1 MAYPDPPTSPGGMS
15 TRRLTNRNTNR
26 YSVTALFSMAAEQD
40 VEVED
45 ELARAQKRLRDL
57 KGKISAQSKKNF
69 VLERDVRYLDSRIA
83 LLIQNRMA
91 ADEQREVERTLEDV
105 DPTEGHYPDDRK
117 IQQYSN
123 LFFLLQSEPRHIAAL
138 CRLTVM
144 FTLYGNQYESR
155 EEHLL
160 LTMFQ
165 SVLSAQFETATEFGS
180 LLRANTP
187 VSRMMTTYTRRGPGQ
202 SYLKSV
208 LAERINS
215 LIEHK
220 DLNLEIN
227 PVKVYEQ
234 LVNQIEEETG
244 QLPPNLPRGV
254 APEVAAE
261 NPDVQA
267 FIAPR
272 LTMLMEIANSFLLT
286 IIDSMESVPY
296 GIRWICKQI
305 RSLTRRKYPEAT
317 DYAICSLI
325 GGFFFLRFINPAIVT
340 PQAYMLVE
348 GVPAKHPRRTLTLI
362 AKMLQNLANKPS
374 YSKEAY
380 MMTLNPFV
388 ENNKARINQFLNN
401 LCEVGDFYET
411 LEMDQ
416 YMALSKKDL
425 VIHISLNELYN
436 THSLILQHIE
446 TLSPNDKQHLRILT
460 DELGP
465 APAQVPRK
473 ENRSLELNLYSRW
486 ETPVQD
492 IQSALMDSVSSSDML
507 YMETKSIFVQLI
519 RSIPH
524 AAEKRP
530 YNLSAIAE
538 RAATTKDAI
547 LVRKGIKVKEMLREL
562 EEQKV
567 VQASDGYKL
576 MQEEVEAELV
586 HLGNL
591 REKVVAETKSL
602 EAVYK
607 TICDHNNYL
616 RSQLEQYKAYL
627 QNVRLNA
634 SKDKGST
641 TGVGVVTVGGKEKK
655 PTKAVVLGPYR
666 FTHAQLEKEGIIVES
681 NVPDN
686 RRPNIYFNITSPT
699 PGTFIIALHYKGRE
713 KAILEMDLKIDDL
726 LEKQK
731 DNKHLL
737 DLEYVQLNV
746 PKVLGLLKKVFAKR
760 DTAEKNNTAST
771 LAGITP
777 VSLAADRQTYWVLIR
792 LGNIAFRAALDT
804 ASSDLFIVGSS
815 CAAASCVAVPR
826 YPLSYGSPTFGVVN
840 DNQTLFKAS
849 YADGTMV
856 SGFVARESVQVAN
869 LTLPDQVFALVTDS
883 NVTLQDDVS
892 GILGLGFPRLSGI
905 PNNVANA
912 TSFFPTLAQKGIL
925 DYPLFGVSLT
935 HGEGGSLSFGAI
947 DTTIVKN
954 VSQIGWNPVVEFSP
968 KGAESNTSSYLH
980 WVIPMSSFS
989 VNGTKT
995 APIPTYPG
1003 VAGDSSL
1010 ALFDIGTSGIYGPYQ
1025 DVERLFAQIP
1035 DSRLVNDGI
1044 WAVPCDTIV
1053 PMAFTFGQRTYTLE
1067 PTDYLLGPASGNPNL
1082 CLSWPMAL
1090 PPSADS
1096 IDWQFGG
1103 PFLRTVYSVFS
1114 YGINAKEA
1122 PRIGFYPLNNGSE
1135 TEDAA
1140 SIAAY
1145 FASVSATIP
1154 TTLPNSLL
1162 PTPSFSTPSYAF
1174 NSSIP
1179 ASTGGI
1185 VTSALAISTY
1195 SAIFGKK
1202 TTVNV
1207 TSLPGVTPEPTV
1219 TVITTT
1225 NEQSDVTIITS
1236 SLPVAAVTLGIP
1248 PGWNAASGL
1257 GFPPM
1262 IPVTFIALVVAGLT
1276 L

>member
-1 MAYPDPPTSPGGMS
+1 MSYADQPSSPGMS
-15 TRRLTNRNTNR
+15 SPRRLTNRNTNR

-91 ADEQREVERTLEDV
+91 LDEQREVERTLEEV

-117 IQQYSN
+117 LQQYSN

-138 CRLTVM
+138 CRLVSLSEIDTLLQTVM

-234 LVNQIEEETG
+234 MINQIEEETG
-244 QLPPNLPRGV
+244 SLPPNLPRGV

-267 FIAPR
+267 IIAPR

-286 IIDSMESVPY
+286 IIESMESVPY

-348 GVPAKHPRRTLTLI
+348 GVPAKHPRRHLRSCVI

-374 YSKEAY
+374 YAKEAY

-401 LCEVGDFYET
+401 LCEVGDFYDT

-425 VIHISLNELYN
+425 MIHITMNELYN

-465 APAQVPRK
+465 APAQVPR
-473 ENRSLELNLYSRW
+473 
-486 ETPVQD
+486 
-492 IQSALMDSVSSSDML
+492 
-507 YMETKSIFVQLI
+507 
-519 RSIPH
+519 
-524 AAEKRP
+524 
-530 YNLSAIAE
+530 
-538 RAATTKDAI
+538 
-547 LVRKGIKVKEMLREL
+547 IKVKEMLREL
-562 EEQKV
+562 EEQKIV
-567 VQASDGYKL
+567 EAADGYKL
-576 MQEEVEAELV
+576 MQEEVAAELV

-591 REKVVAETKSL
+591 REKVLLETKSL

-627 QNVRLNA
+627 QNVRLTA

-655 PTKAVVLGPYR
+655 PSKAVVLGPYR

-760 DTAEKNNTAST
+760 
-771 LAGITP
+771 
-777 VSLAADRQTYWVLIR
+777 
-792 LGNIAFRAALDT
+792 
-804 ASSDLFIVGSS
+804 
-815 CAAASCVAVPR
+815 
-826 YPLSYGSPTFGVVN
+826 
-840 DNQTLFKAS
+840 
-849 YADGTMV
+849 
-856 SGFVARESVQVAN
+856 
-869 LTLPDQVFALVTDS
+869 
-883 NVTLQDDVS
+883 
-892 GILGLGFPRLSGI
+892 
-905 PNNVANA
+905 
-912 TSFFPTLAQKGIL
+912 
-925 DYPLFGVSLT
+925 
-935 HGEGGSLSFGAI
+935 
-947 DTTIVKN
+947 
-954 VSQIGWNPVVEFSP
+954 
-968 KGAESNTSSYLH
+968 
-980 WVIPMSSFS
+980 
-989 VNGTKT
+989 
-995 APIPTYPG
+995 
-1003 VAGDSSL
+1003 
-1010 ALFDIGTSGIYGPYQ
+1010 
-1025 DVERLFAQIP
+1025 
-1035 DSRLVNDGI
+1035 
-1044 WAVPCDTIV
+1044 
-1053 PMAFTFGQRTYTLE
+1053 
-1067 PTDYLLGPASGNPNL
+1067 
-1082 CLSWPMAL
+1082 
-1090 PPSADS
+1090 
-1096 IDWQFGG
+1096 
-1103 PFLRTVYSVFS
+1103 
-1114 YGINAKEA
+1114 
-1122 PRIGFYPLNNGSE
+1122 
-1135 TEDAA
+1135 
-1140 SIAAY
+1140 
-1145 FASVSATIP
+1145 
-1154 TTLPNSLL
+1154 
-1162 PTPSFSTPSYAF
+1162 
-1174 NSSIP
+1174 
-1179 ASTGGI
+1179 
-1185 VTSALAISTY
+1185 
-1195 SAIFGKK
+1195 
-1202 TTVNV
+1202 
-1207 TSLPGVTPEPTV
+1207 
-1219 TVITTT
+1219 
-1225 NEQSDVTIITS
+1225 
-1236 SLPVAAVTLGIP
+1236 
-1248 PGWNAASGL
+1248 
-1257 GFPPM
+1257 
-1262 IPVTFIALVVAGLT
+1262 
-1276 L
+1276 

>member
-1 MAYPDPPTSPGGMS
+1 MSYPDQPGSPSGLS

-26 YSVTALFSMAAEQD
+26 YSVTALFSMVAEQD

-45 ELARAQKRLRDL
+45 DLARAQKRLRDL

-91 ADEQREVERTLEDV
+91 LDEQREVERTLEEV

-117 IQQYSN
+117 LQQYSN
-123 LFFLLQSEPRHIAAL
+123 LFFLLQSEPRHVAAL
-138 CRLTVM
+138 CRLVSLSEIDTLLQTVM

-234 LVNQIEEETG
+234 MVNQIEEDTG
-244 QLPPNLPRGV
+244 SLPPNLPRGV
-254 APEVAAE
+254 APEIAAE

-267 FIAPR
+267 IIAPR

-286 IIDSMESVPY
+286 IIESMESVPY

-340 PQAYMLVE
+340 PQAYMLVD

-374 YSKEAY
+374 YAKEAY
-380 MMTLNPFV
+380 MITLNPFV

-425 VIHISLNELYN
+425 VIHITMNELYN

-446 TLSPNDKQHLRILT
+446 TLSPNDKHHLRILT

-465 APAQVPRK
+465 APPQVPRK
-473 ENRSLELNLYSRW
+473 ENRTIELNLYSRW
-486 ETPVQD
+486 ETPVHD
-492 IQSALMDSVSSSDML
+492 LQSALLDNISSNDML
-507 YMETKSIFVQLI
+507 YMEAKSIFVQLI
-519 RSIPH
+519 RSLPNIGKGPF
-524 AAEKRP
+524 
-530 YNLSAIAE
+530 NLASIAE
-538 RAATTKDAI
+538 RAATTKDST

-562 EEQKV
+562 EEQRIIDR
-567 VQASDGYKL
+567 SDGYRL
-576 MQEEVEAELV
+576 MQEEVGAELV

-591 REKVVAETKSL
+591 REKVLLETKSL

-627 QNVRLNA
+627 QNVRLTA
-634 SKDKGST
+634 TKDKGST

-686 RRPNIYFNITSPT
+686 RRPNIYFNITSPS

-760 DTAEKNNTAST
+760 
-771 LAGITP
+771 
-777 VSLAADRQTYWVLIR
+777 
-792 LGNIAFRAALDT
+792 
-804 ASSDLFIVGSS
+804 
-815 CAAASCVAVPR
+815 
-826 YPLSYGSPTFGVVN
+826 
-840 DNQTLFKAS
+840 
-849 YADGTMV
+849 
-856 SGFVARESVQVAN
+856 
-869 LTLPDQVFALVTDS
+869 
-883 NVTLQDDVS
+883 
-892 GILGLGFPRLSGI
+892 
-905 PNNVANA
+905 
-912 TSFFPTLAQKGIL
+912 
-925 DYPLFGVSLT
+925 
-935 HGEGGSLSFGAI
+935 
-947 DTTIVKN
+947 
-954 VSQIGWNPVVEFSP
+954 
-968 KGAESNTSSYLH
+968 
-980 WVIPMSSFS
+980 
-989 VNGTKT
+989 
-995 APIPTYPG
+995 
-1003 VAGDSSL
+1003 
-1010 ALFDIGTSGIYGPYQ
+1010 
-1025 DVERLFAQIP
+1025 
-1035 DSRLVNDGI
+1035 
-1044 WAVPCDTIV
+1044 
-1053 PMAFTFGQRTYTLE
+1053 
-1067 PTDYLLGPASGNPNL
+1067 
-1082 CLSWPMAL
+1082 
-1090 PPSADS
+1090 
-1096 IDWQFGG
+1096 
-1103 PFLRTVYSVFS
+1103 
-1114 YGINAKEA
+1114 
-1122 PRIGFYPLNNGSE
+1122 
-1135 TEDAA
+1135 
-1140 SIAAY
+1140 
-1145 FASVSATIP
+1145 
-1154 TTLPNSLL
+1154 
-1162 PTPSFSTPSYAF
+1162 
-1174 NSSIP
+1174 
-1179 ASTGGI
+1179 
-1185 VTSALAISTY
+1185 
-1195 SAIFGKK
+1195 
-1202 TTVNV
+1202 
-1207 TSLPGVTPEPTV
+1207 
-1219 TVITTT
+1219 
-1225 NEQSDVTIITS
+1225 
-1236 SLPVAAVTLGIP
+1236 
-1248 PGWNAASGL
+1248 
-1257 GFPPM
+1257 
-1262 IPVTFIALVVAGLT
+1262 
-1276 L
+1276 